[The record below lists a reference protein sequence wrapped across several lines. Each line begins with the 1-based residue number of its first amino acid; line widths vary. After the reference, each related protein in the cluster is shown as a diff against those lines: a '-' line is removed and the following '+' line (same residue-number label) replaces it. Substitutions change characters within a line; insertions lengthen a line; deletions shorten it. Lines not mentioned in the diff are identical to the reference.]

1 MDNMDKQYYVIK
13 KVLNNNVVISE
24 NLDKKEVI
32 VLGSG
37 IGFGKH
43 VHDVVDDKK
52 ILKIYELRNNAYKNR
67 FEQLIEEIPFEC
79 FQLTESII
87 DYATEELHQ
96 KFKDGLILS
105 LADHINF
112 AVTQNKNHE
121 TRVTLASEEIK
132 MFYKDE
138 YNVGLHAVKMINDFY
153 HIDLQPNEATT
164 IAYHLIMAS
173 TNQNAE
179 DINVIVQGTK
189 DILAIIEKEL
199 DIKLDN
205 SKQGYNRLL
214 IHLKYFMKRVIID
227 KQESENQ
234 IETALFNENDERYIR
249 ISKCLDKI
257 QEYLKETYDYS
268 LDSAE
273 RLYLIIHITRVL

>member
-1 MDNMDKQYYVIK
+1 MGKQYYVIK

-24 NLDKKEVI
+24 NANKKEII
-32 VLGSG
+32 VMGSG

-43 VHDVVDDKK
+43 VHDLVDTKK

-67 FEQLIEEIPFEC
+67 FEELLEEIPFDC
-79 FQLTESII
+79 FELTEKII
-87 DYATEELHQ
+87 DYASSELHQ
-96 KFKDGLILS
+96 SFKDGLILS

-112 AVTQNKNHE
+112 AVTQNKRHE
-121 TRVTLASEEIK
+121 TRVTLASEEIR

-138 YNVGLHAVKMINDFY
+138 YRVASGAVDMINEFY
-153 HIDLQPNEATT
+153 HIQLDTNEATT
-164 IAYHLIMAS
+164 IAYHLIMGS

-189 DILAIIEKEL
+189 DILKIIEDSL
-199 DIKLDN
+199 GIKLDP
-205 SKQGYNRLL
+205 SRQGYSRLL

-227 KQESENQ
+227 KQTSNDTF
-234 IETALFNENDERYIR
+234 ETALFNENDERFIR
-249 ISKCLDKI
+249 ISKCLDEI
-257 QEYLKETYDYS
+257 QKYLKESYNYE

-273 RLYLIIHITRVL
+273 RLYLIIHITRIL

>member
-1 MDNMDKQYYVIK
+1 MGKQYYVIK

-24 NLDKKEVI
+24 NANKKEII
-32 VLGSG
+32 VMGSG

-43 VHDVVDDKK
+43 VHDLVDTKK

-67 FEQLIEEIPFEC
+67 FEELLEEIPFDC
-79 FQLTESII
+79 FELTEKII
-87 DYATEELHQ
+87 DYASNELHQ
-96 KFKDGLILS
+96 NFKDGLILS

-112 AVTQNKNHE
+112 AVTQNKRHE
-121 TRVTLASEEIK
+121 TRVTLASEEIR

-138 YNVGLHAVKMINDFY
+138 YRVASRAVDMINDFY
-153 HIDLQPNEATT
+153 HIQLDANEATT
-164 IAYHLIMAS
+164 IAYHLIMGS

-189 DILAIIEKEL
+189 DILKIIEDSL
-199 DIKLDN
+199 GIKLDP
-205 SKQGYNRLL
+205 SRQGYSRLL

-227 KQESENQ
+227 KQTSNDTF
-234 IETALFNENDERYIR
+234 ETALFNENDERFIR
-249 ISKCLDKI
+249 ISKCLDEI
-257 QEYLKETYDYS
+257 QKYLKESYNYE

-273 RLYLIIHITRVL
+273 RLYLIIHITRIL